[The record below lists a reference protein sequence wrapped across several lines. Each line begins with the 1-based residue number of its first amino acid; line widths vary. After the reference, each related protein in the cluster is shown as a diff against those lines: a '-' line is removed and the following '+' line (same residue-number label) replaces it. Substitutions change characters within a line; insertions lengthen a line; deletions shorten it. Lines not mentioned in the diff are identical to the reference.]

1 MCSFRVKVDRHG
13 SKHYCVVQRI
23 SGPSKI
29 TGPRD
34 SLATREWLFGVSR
47 LASLGWFGDSGGVDG
62 LGCFG
67 VRSMTWVASV
77 ASLSGLGGG
86 VSGLGLLGG
95 LGGLNWLGWLNGFR
109 GLGGLGG
116 RAAINAPHQC
126 VLFG

>member
-1 MCSFRVKVDRHG
+1 MG
-13 SKHYCVVQRI
+13 NKHYCAVQRI

-34 SLATREWLFGVSR
+34 SLATREWLCGVSR
-47 LASLGWFGDSGGVDG
+47 LAGLVWFGDSGGVDG

-77 ASLSGLGGG
+77 ASLSGIAGGF
-86 VSGLGLLGG
+86 SGLGLLGG
-95 LGGLNWLGWLNGFR
+95 LGWFNWLSGFNGLRGLNGLG

-116 RAAINAPHQC
+116 RAAINAPHQ
-126 VLFG
+126 